1 MFQHP
6 IQGNVLHFL
15 KDTEYGKKKKKV
27 CSTYT
32 VVQWVHRRTRTN
44 PSSDDVQEC
53 QKKKKKQPNVVLAK
67 VGGLVGSR
75 DTNEFFIEKEKERQ
89 ENIINIQECIWRRSK
104 TLGIMEDAMKGIKM
118 QAESKTRM
126 RRQTEISNMGNLQS
140 LCK

>member
-1 MFQHP
+1 MMSK
-6 IQGNVLHFL
+6 NV
-15 KDTEYGKKKKKV
+15 
-27 CSTYT
+27 
-32 VVQWVHRRTRTN
+32 R
-44 PSSDDVQEC
+44 
-53 QKKKKKQPNVVLAK
+53 KKKKQPNVVLAK

-104 TLGIMEDAMKGIKM
+104 TPGIMEDAMKGIKM

-126 RRQTEISNMGNLQS
+126 RRQTEIYNMGNLQS

>member
-1 MFQHP
+1 MMSK
-6 IQGNVLHFL
+6 NV
-15 KDTEYGKKKKKV
+15 
-27 CSTYT
+27 
-32 VVQWVHRRTRTN
+32 R
-44 PSSDDVQEC
+44 
-53 QKKKKKQPNVVLAK
+53 KKKKQPNVVLAK

-104 TLGIMEDAMKGIKM
+104 TPGIMEDAMKEMKM

-126 RRQTEISNMGNLQS
+126 RRQTEIYNMGNLQS